1 MSGQIFISYRRDDNP
16 AWARSLYD
24 RLTQRF
30 GENQV
35 FRDVDGIPL
44 GKDFLKEIER
54 RVGECDVLIAVIG
67 ERWLH
72 LHGSARGQAT
82 RESERFRTDGDWDGT
97 QTGYS
102 SHPCSGRWCLDA

>member
-1 MSGQIFISYRRDDNP
+1 MSGQTFISYRRDDNP

-44 GKDFLKEIER
+44 
-54 RVGECDVLIAVIG
+54 V
-67 ERWLH
+67 
-72 LHGSARGQAT
+72 
-82 RESERFRTDGDWDGT
+82 
-97 QTGYS
+97 
-102 SHPCSGRWCLDA
+102 